1 MPIVVLS
8 VRTCQ
13 GLPSLRATNG
23 GSPPCSR
30 GFPASCTGMAFA
42 RDRRS
47 PSAKDT
53 ANFMILIR
61 IPDFSVKLQ
70 RVKTADGDKLKS
82 QTPNSRAKQQQNH
95 ATP

>member
-1 MPIVVLS
+1 
-8 VRTCQ
+8 
-13 GLPSLRATNG
+13 
-23 GSPPCSR
+23 
-30 GFPASCTGMAFA
+30 MAFA